1 MKEKKRGRHQ
11 KASVKNKILKSL
23 VSIVMVSLLILGV
36 CSIYLN
42 YSSTNSTLKQTMLEL
57 VEVASERVEWEI
69 EAYVNVVENLGYIE
83 RLADSNISSEEKEE
97 IVNQRAQS
105 FGMQRGNIIGMDGIS
120 IFNGSDYSDRLYFKA
135 AINGESYVSE
145 PLVSNVTGEMTIIIA
160 APLWEDGE
168 KGTNVVGVVYVV
180 PEEQFLN
187 DIMKSIQISKNSEA
201 YIIDSTGNTIAHTI
215 EDIVYNQNNTTENV
229 KTNAINKFQQ
239 KMINGESDYG
249 TYIDEKGE
257 QLITYA
263 PIEETNGWS
272 IAIKA
277 PIKDFMSDTVV
288 GIIIVVIVFV
298 VSVFIA
304 SLIGIKI
311 ANSIGIPI
319 QKCAE
324 RLVLV
329 AKGDLHSEVPLVKSK
344 DEVGILSQATE
355 SIVQGMRDMIG
366 DVDYTLQNMANG
378 NFNIESKIPESYIG
392 DFEGILRA
400 IRKIRQS
407 LNDTISQIKDAAN
420 QVSSGAEHM
429 AEGAQSLAEGATDQA
444 GAAEELAATVTNVS
458 EQIKR
463 SAEDAKKASIEAKT
477 IGADAKDSTRQMEEV
492 TDAMTRINE
501 ASKQIANIIMTIEEI
516 ASQTNLLSLNASI
529 EAARAG
535 EAGKGFAVVANE
547 IGQLANQS
555 TQAVN
560 DTRTLIE
567 TAINEIKRGN
577 QIVDLAT
584 STSNNVIEGVETIV
598 EAIENMAD
606 SSIQQAEAIEQIN
619 GGIEQISLV
628 IQSNSATAEESSAT
642 SEELSAQATS
652 LNTLVSSFTL
662 KED

>member
-1 MKEKKRGRHQ
+1 MKEKKKGQHQ

-23 VSIVMVSLLILGV
+23 ISIVMVSLLILGV

-57 VEVASERVEWEI
+57 VEVTSERVEWEI
-69 EAYVNVVENLGYIE
+69 RAYVNVVEDLGYIE
-83 RLADSNISSEEKEE
+83 RLVDSSISSEEKEE

-105 FGMQRGNIIGMDGIS
+105 FGMQRGNIIGTDGIS
-120 IFNGSDYSDRLYFKA
+120 IFNGSDYSDRSYFKA
-135 AINGESYVSE
+135 AIKGESYVSE
-145 PLVSNVTGEMTIIIA
+145 PLISNVTGEMTIIIA
-160 APLWEDGE
+160 APLWENGK

-180 PEEQFLN
+180 PDEQFLN

-201 YIIDSTGNTIAHTI
+201 YILDSQGNTIAHTI
-215 EDIVYNQNNTTENV
+215 EDVVYNQSNTTENT
-229 KTNAINKFQQ
+229 KTNAANKFQQ

-249 TYIDEKGE
+249 TYRDEKGE

-277 PIKDFMSDTVV
+277 PIRDFMSDTIV
-288 GIIIVVIVFV
+288 GIIIVVIIFV

-329 AKGDLHSEVPLVKSK
+329 AKGDLHSEVPIVKSK

-366 DVDYTLQNMANG
+366 DVDYTLQNMADS
-378 NFNIESKIPESYIG
+378 NFNVESKIPESYIG

-407 LNDTISQIKDAAN
+407 LSDTISQIKDAAN

-458 EQIKR
+458 EQIKK
-463 SAEDAKKASIEAKT
+463 SAEDARKASIEAKT
-477 IGADAKDSTRQMEEV
+477 IGTNAKDSTRQMEEV

-567 TAINEIKRGN
+567 TAINEVKRGN
-577 QIVDLAT
+577 QIVGLAT

-598 EAIENMAD
+598 TAIENMAD
-606 SSIQQAEAIEQIN
+606 SSVQQAEAIEQIN

>member
-1 MKEKKRGRHQ
+1 MKEKKKSGHQ
-11 KASVKNKILKSL
+11 KASVKNRILKSL

-69 EAYVNVVENLGYIE
+69 RAYVNVVEDLGYIE

-105 FGMQRGNIIGMDGIS
+105 FGMQRGNIIGTDGIS
-120 IFNGSDYSDRLYFKA
+120 IFNGSDYSDRSYFKA
-135 AINGESYVSE
+135 AIKGESYVSE
-145 PLVSNVTGEMTIIIA
+145 PLISNVTGEMTIIIA
-160 APLWEDGE
+160 APLWENGQ

-180 PEEQFLN
+180 PDEQFLN

-201 YIIDSTGNTIAHTI
+201 YILDSQGNTIAHTI
-215 EDIVYNQNNTTENV
+215 EDVVYNQGNTTENT
-229 KTNAINKFQQ
+229 KTNAANKFQQ

-249 TYIDEKGE
+249 TYRDEKGE

-277 PIKDFMSDTVV
+277 PIRDFMSDTIV
-288 GIIIVVIVFV
+288 GIIIVVIIFV

-311 ANSIGIPI
+311 ANGIGIPI

-329 AKGDLHSEVPLVKSK
+329 AKGDLHSEVPVIKSK

-366 DVDYTLQNMANG
+366 DVDYTLQNMADS
-378 NFNIESKIPESYIG
+378 NFNVESKIPESYIG

-407 LNDTISQIKDAAN
+407 LSDTISQIKDAAN

-458 EQIKR
+458 EQIKKN
-463 SAEDAKKASIEAKT
+463 AEDARKASIEAKT
-477 IGADAKDSTRQMEEV
+477 IGTNAKDSTRQMEEV

-567 TAINEIKRGN
+567 TAINEVKRGN
-577 QIVDLAT
+577 QIVGLAT

-598 EAIENMAD
+598 TAIENMAD
-606 SSIQQAEAIEQIN
+606 SSMQQAEAIEQIN